1 MSYEYEEVDE
11 RNGRTYVE
19 IAFDEGRTVRDSV
32 SNDAVDEQGLDGAV
46 ADAVQTLTEGNDA
59 LPNVDE
65 EPETQERT
73 AEVSTEESETDADE
87 ESDDDGEEAD
97 EDESDG
103 DSEETG
109 EDSEE
114 ADDES

>member
-1 MSYEYEEVDE
+1 MCMSYEYEEVDE

-19 IAFDEGRTVRDSV
+19 ITFDEGRTVRDSV
-32 SNDAVDEQGLDGAV
+32 SNGAVDEQGMDNAV

-73 AEVSTEESETDADE
+73 AKVSTEESETD
-87 ESDDDGEEAD
+87 AD

-109 EDSEE
+109 DDSEE
-114 ADDES
+114 SDDES